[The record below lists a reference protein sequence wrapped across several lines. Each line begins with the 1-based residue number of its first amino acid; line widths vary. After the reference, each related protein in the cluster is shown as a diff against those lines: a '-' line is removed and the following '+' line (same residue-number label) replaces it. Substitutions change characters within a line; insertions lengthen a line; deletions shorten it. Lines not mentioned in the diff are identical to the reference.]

1 MKSSDFRIGNYYHFY
16 DTTGL
21 VLEKVDLLEP
31 QMVDVNPL
39 FFIKPILITE
49 AWLMKLGFMKEEL
62 KTRTYWHNYDI
73 KLIKGYKRD
82 GYPFHLVC
90 NILSVKPI
98 RYVHE
103 LQNLHFAL
111 TGIEL
116 TLKENGQKET

>member
-1 MKSSDFRIGNYYHFY
+1 MIPNELRISNWISFDGFKYQC
-16 DTTGL
+16 D
-21 VLEKVDLLEP
+21 VDEIIW
-31 QMVDVNPL
+31 MRDHDEYSYKAIPL
-39 FFIKPILITE
+39 TEEWLIKF
-49 AWLMKLGFMKEEL
+49 GFLKEEL

-116 TLKENGQKET
+116 TLKSNGQKET